1 MLNSHDVAP
10 HSDCH
15 TKIMR
20 THIGRLRN
28 LALVKRG
35 TAQEFKPPTPLIYL
49 EVGLRRDIRIT
60 MAKWMNPTD
69 TMRSGHTKTMTT
81 VMAMEGTEAGAKTG
95 VEGGR
100 PHNGHKGDQQRQG
113 DTPSM
118 THEVEVYRDQNL
130 LHLVEATTI
139 SRNRIID
146 RMSMVSHKAMNSIIN
161 QKTSTTMAPR
171 KSTTV
176 GMRMM
181 NFRFGSREIGRQ
193 RSTTTVLQTT
203 TARVTEIPNTCL
215 VILSKNE
222 EAHMTGSPLHA
233 VIGIINLLDSPKR
246 QDQGSN
252 IVSPRQP
259 GLQSLSIRNPVSWPK
274 RDSRLRLVYQNVS

>member
-1 MLNSHDVAP
+1 MLSSHDAAP

-15 TKIMR
+15 IKITR
-20 THIGRLRN
+20 THIGRLKN
-28 LALVKRG
+28 LTLVKRG
-35 TAQEFKPPTPLIYL
+35 TAQEFKPPTPPIDL

-69 TMRSGHTKTMTT
+69 TMRNGHTKTMTP
-81 VMAMEGTEAGAKTG
+81 VIAMEGTDAGAKTG

-113 DTPSM
+113 ATPPM

-139 SRNRIID
+139 IRNRTID
-146 RMSMVSHKAMNSIIN
+146 RISTVSHKAMNNIIN

-181 NFRFGSREIGRQ
+181 NFRFGSRQIGCQ
-193 RSTTTVLQTT
+193 RSTTTVLPTT

-215 VILSKNE
+215 VILSKTE
-222 EAHMTGSPLHA
+222 EVPMTGSSLHA
-233 VIGIINLLDSPKR
+233 AIEIINLLDSSKR
-246 QDQGSN
+246 QDRGSDKVN
-252 IVSPRQP
+252 PRQP
-259 GLQSLSIRNPVSWPK
+259 GLQSISIRNPVSRPK
-274 RDSRLRLVYQNVS
+274 RDRRLRLVYQNAS